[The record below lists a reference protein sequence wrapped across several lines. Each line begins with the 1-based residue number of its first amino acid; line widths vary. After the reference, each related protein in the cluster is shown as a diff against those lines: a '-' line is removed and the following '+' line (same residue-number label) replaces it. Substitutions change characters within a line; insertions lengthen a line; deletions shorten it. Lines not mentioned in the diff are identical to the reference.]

1 MKVRRKCHVIYI
13 ATQVLFLAANA
24 KASFYITPGVLF
36 KAADANSLAALL
48 HAIAT
53 VSRRWFKAADKSLAW
68 SSTPLL

>member
-36 KAADANSLAALL
+36 KAGDANSLAALL
-48 HAIAT
+48 HAGAT
-53 VSRRWFKAADKSLAW
+53 VSRRWFKAADKSLA
-68 SSTPLL
+68 